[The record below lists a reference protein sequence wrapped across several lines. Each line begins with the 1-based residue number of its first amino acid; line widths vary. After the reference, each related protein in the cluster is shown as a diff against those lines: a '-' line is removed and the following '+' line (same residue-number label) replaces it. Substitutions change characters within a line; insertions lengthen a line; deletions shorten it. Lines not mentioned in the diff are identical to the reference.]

1 MKYLIILGTP
11 PKYRKQLWLLCN
23 NIHSIIQ
30 SNHSYY
36 SNLLTLSTIVKTPYS
51 DQIDKDLKRSKYRDN
66 PSFIEKLRNVL
77 TCYALRTSSIGYC
90 QGFSFIAEVILNI
103 MINGNENENDDEQ
116 KIEVNY
122 INIIFYIG
130 RNFLDIL

>member
-1 MKYLIILGTP
+1 M
-11 PKYRKQLWLLCN
+11 
-23 NIHSIIQ
+23 
-30 SNHSYY
+30 
-36 SNLLTLSTIVKTPYS
+36 
-51 DQIDKDLKRSKYRDN
+51 
-66 PSFIEKLRNVL
+66 L

-103 MINGNENENDDEQ
+103 MINGNENDDEQ

>member
-1 MKYLIILGTP
+1 MIILGTP
-11 PKYRKQLWLLCN
+11 SKYRKQLWLLCN

-36 SNLLTLSTIVKTPYS
+36 SNLLSLSTIVKTPHS
-51 DQIDKDLKRSKYRDN
+51 DQIDKDLKRSKYRNDS
-66 PSFIEKLRNVL
+66 SFIEKLRKVL

-103 MINGNENENDDEQ
+103 MINGNENDDEQ
-116 KIEVNY
+116 KVEVSY
-122 INIIFYIG
+122 INIVFYIG